1 MQGTVESFLD
11 TMSTLTRAQALLLTS
26 FVASF
31 FPLSLALLLF
41 NYAVLVLNPRKSLRR
56 RIRSSPAFKAKTVLL
71 TGVATPQGI
80 RLARAFHDTGH
91 NVIGANHQTRLLP
104 IHTRFS
110 VAVQRY
116 HRLRFPAESSTDV
129 GFATELTK
137 LIENEKVDLWIDCSE
152 NTAPFVLAEA
162 RRKVTRETTCICF
175 VPDENHAPAFESS
188 SNFLTFAS
196 EHSLPVPDAYQ
207 VKSRADIHNIL
218 NRSQGKRRYVLNAP
232 EAEKTNPRRML
243 PQHTVSQTYHEVS
256 QVKIQ
261 QGSSWVLKQDVEG
274 LARYQTFSIVVQGQI
289 QAFAAF
295 QVFPTGSLI
304 LLSTSSPLSQSMQRY
319 LEAVAARL
327 GSQFNSHLCLEFCV
341 EERVTENGV
350 DTRIL
355 PLTGRTSIDRSVCF
369 FKGIDGSLDLV
380 HAYLRA
386 LSSPMNGHSSSGDT
400 KELQVSTPT
409 TPPIGIYSL
418 GADVLRLVMLPIVQ
432 LFKFKSTPITVLRS
446 VFELL
451 NHIVIWQDT
460 TYDSDDP
467 FPFWYIY
474 QVYLPLQL
482 LAGIFSGHQPHVDE
496 MKLVMT
502 A

>member
-1 MQGTVESFLD
+1 
-11 TMSTLTRAQALLLTS
+11 MSTLSRPQSLLLAG
-26 FVASF
+26 FIASF

-41 NYAVLVLNPRKSLRR
+41 NYAALVLNPRKSLRR
-56 RIRSSPAFKAKTVLL
+56 RIRSSPAFEIKTILL

-116 HRLRFPAESSTDV
+116 HRLRFPATSSTKV

-137 LIENEKVDLWIDCSE
+137 LIEHEKVDLWIDCSE
-152 NTAPFVLAEA
+152 NTAPLVLAEA
-162 RRKVTRETTCICF
+162 RRKVTRETNCICF
-175 VPDENHAPAFESS
+175 VPDESQATAFESS
-188 SNFLTFAS
+188 STFLTFAR
-196 EHSLPVPDAYQ
+196 EHSLPVPDAHR
-207 VKSRADIHNIL
+207 VESRADIHNII
-218 NRSQGKRRYVLNAP
+218 NRSEGKRRYILNAP
-232 EAEKTNPRRML
+232 DTEKMNPRRIL
-243 PQHTVSQTYHEVS
+243 PQRTVSQTYHEVS

-261 QGSSWVLKQDVEG
+261 QGSPWMLKQDVEG
-274 LARYQTFSIVVQGQI
+274 LARYQTFSVVVKGQL

-304 LLSTSSPLSQSMQRY
+304 MLSASSPLSHSMERY

-327 GSQFNSHLCLEFCV
+327 GSQFDSHLCLEFCV
-341 EERVTENGV
+341 EERVTETGV

-355 PLTGRTSIDRSVCF
+355 PLAGRTSIDRSVCF

-386 LSSPMNGHSSSGDT
+386 LSPPTNGHLSPS
-400 KELQVSTPT
+400 KAEELQVSTPT
-409 TPPIGIYSL
+409 TPPIGVYSL
-418 GADVLRLVMLPIVQ
+418 GADTLRLVLKPILQ
-432 LFKFKSTPITVLRS
+432 LFKFRSTPLAVLRS
-446 VFELL
+446 TFELL
-451 NHIVIWQDT
+451 NHIVFWEETNHDIN
-460 TYDSDDP
+460 DP

-482 LAGIFSGHQPHVDE
+482 LAGIFSGHQPYVDD
-496 MKLVMT
+496 MKLVT
-502 A
+502 TG

>member
-1 MQGTVESFLD
+1 
-11 TMSTLTRAQALLLTS
+11 MSTLTRAQALLLTS

-41 NYAVLVLNPRKSLRR
+41 NYAVLILNPRKSLRR

-162 RRKVTRETTCICF
+162 RRKVTRETSCICF
-175 VPDENHAPAFESS
+175 VPDESQAPAFESS
-188 SNFLTFAS
+188 SKFLTFARD
-196 EHSLPVPDAYQ
+196 HSLPVPDAHQ
-207 VKSRADIHNIL
+207 VKSRADIHNII
-218 NRSQGKRRYVLNAP
+218 NRSQGKRRYVLKAP
-232 EAEKTNPRRML
+232 DTEKTSPRRML
-243 PQHTVSQTYHEVS
+243 PRRTVSQTYHEVS
-256 QVKIQ
+256 QVSIP
-261 QGSSWVLKQDVEG
+261 QGSSWILKQDVEG
-274 LARYQTFSIVVQGQI
+274 LARYQTFSIVVKGVLQT
-289 QAFAAF
+289 FAAF
-295 QVFPTGSLI
+295 QVFPTGSLL
-304 LLSTSSPLSQSMQRY
+304 LLSASSPLSQAMQCY
-319 LEAVAARL
+319 LEATAARL
-327 GSQFNSHLCLEFCV
+327 GSSFDSHLCLEFCV

-355 PLTGRTSIDRSVCF
+355 PLAGRTSIDRSVCF

-386 LSSPMNGHSSSGDT
+386 LSVPTNGHSSSMT
-400 KELQVSTPT
+400 AKELQASTPT

-418 GADVLRLVMLPIVQ
+418 GADVLRLALTPIVQ
-432 LFKFKSTPITVLRS
+432 LFKLQSTPLAVIRS
-446 VFELL
+446 IFELL
-451 NHIVIWQDT
+451 NHIVYWEES
-460 TYDSDDP
+460 TYNTEDP

-496 MKLVMT
+496 MKLVT
-502 A
+502 TG